1 MGPVKARVLS
11 ASRRIGPEVAIKAIR
26 TMKRSRK
33 TTLTLAL
40 TTALTLIAVA
50 AHAAGN
56 LPANPVPQGGFAAV
70 VPLVLAMGIVFNR
83 RQPRSI

>member
-1 MGPVKARVLS
+1 MARVLS
-11 ASRRIGPEVAIKAIR
+11 GSCPFGPQDATEVIR
-26 TMKRSRK
+26 TMKQSRK

-40 TTALTLIAVA
+40 TTALTLITVA
-50 AHAAGN
+50 AHATGN
-56 LPANPVPQGGFAAV
+56 MPANPVPQEGFAAV

>member
-1 MGPVKARVLS
+1 
-11 ASRRIGPEVAIKAIR
+11 
-26 TMKRSRK
+26 MKQSRK

-56 LPANPVPQGGFAAV
+56 PPASPVLQEGFAAV